1 MSPKLPRITG
11 KQLIRALERAGY
23 LQHRQRGSHVY
34 LKRES
39 DGRRVVVPVHT
50 GRDIPLG
57 TLHAILRDADITPE
71 QLIELL

>member
-23 LQHRQRGSHVY
+23 LQQRQRGSHVY

-39 DGRRVVVPVHT
+39 DGRRVVVPVHS
-50 GRDIPLG
+50 GREIPLG